1 MSIMS
6 LSHLLACYGVLCWF
20 NFRYF
25 RGYVEWFFFYDWLW
39 FITYKILQICVILCK
54 HIIVGTFLC
63 LFQCSWKCYKLIW
76 FECSF
81 FYTVHKKPLREVE
94 IAAICQ
100 DALQVSMLH
109 QQSGIIKIA
118 QIFVHCFVYLGH

>member
-1 MSIMS
+1 M
-6 LSHLLACYGVLCWF
+6 
-20 NFRYF
+20 
-25 RGYVEWFFFYDWLW
+25 FF
-39 FITYKILQICVILCK
+39 
-54 HIIVGTFLC
+54 
-63 LFQCSWKCYKLIW
+63 
-76 FECSF
+76 F